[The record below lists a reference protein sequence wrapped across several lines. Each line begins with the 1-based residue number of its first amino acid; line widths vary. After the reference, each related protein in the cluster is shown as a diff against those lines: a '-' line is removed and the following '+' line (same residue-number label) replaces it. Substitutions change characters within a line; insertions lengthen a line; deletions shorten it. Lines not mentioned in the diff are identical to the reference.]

1 MEAENDSRRI
11 LIVEDDPAVA
21 LGLEDALG
29 FEGFD
34 THHAETG
41 KAALAALQAAPADC
55 ILLDV
60 MLPDM
65 NGYQVCKEARRLN
78 ADVPILMLT
87 ARAQEVD
94 KIRGL
99 DAGADDY
106 VTKPFALGE
115 LVARIR
121 ALLRRR
127 DRATRPPTAAPFRV
141 GEYVIDPQAQ
151 TLTRGREEE
160 PLSYQ
165 EVELLKYLYAHAGEP
180 VSREDLLEN
189 VWGVTP
195 TSSSRTVDNFIVKL
209 RKKLEER
216 PDKPRHILTAY
227 GVGYKLVV

>member
-1 MEAENDSRRI
+1 
-11 LIVEDDPAVA
+11 VA

-29 FEGFD
+29 FEGF
-34 THHAETG
+34 EVILVGTG
-41 KAALAALQAAPADC
+41 KDALARLDGEVADC

-65 NGYQVCKEARRLN
+65 NGYQICEEVRRRNL
-78 ADVPILMLT
+78 DVPILMLT

-115 LVARIR
+115 LIARIR

-127 DRATRPPTAAPFRV
+127 DRATRPPTASPFRV
-141 GEYVIDPQAQ
+141 GDWVVDPQAQ
-151 TLTRGREEE
+151 TLTRGRVEE

-165 EVELLKYLYAHAGEP
+165 EVEVLKYLYAHAGEP
-180 VSREDLLEN
+180 VSREELLEN
-189 VWGVTP
+189 VWGVAP
-195 TSSSRTVDNFIVKL
+195 TQSSRTVDNFIVKL

>member
-1 MEAENDSRRI
+1 MEASDARRV
-11 LIVEDDPAVA
+11 LVVEDDPVVA

-29 FEGFD
+29 FEGFEVI
-34 THHAETG
+34 HAATG
-41 KAALAALQAAPADC
+41 RAALAYLERGHADC

-60 MLPDM
+60 MLPDL
-65 NGYQVCKEARRLN
+65 NGYQVCEQVRRT
-78 ADVPILMLT
+78 DTEVPILMLT

-99 DAGADDY
+99 DVGADDY

-115 LVARIR
+115 LIARIR

-127 DRATRPPTAAPFRV
+127 DRTTRPPAAAPFRV
-141 GEYVIDPQAQ
+141 GECVIDPQAQ
-151 TLTRGREEE
+151 TLTRGRHEE

-180 VSREDLLEN
+180 VSRDELLEN
-189 VWGVTP
+189 VWGVAP
-195 TSSSRTVDNFIVKL
+195 TQTSRTVDNFIVKL

-216 PDKPRHILTAY
+216 PDKPKHILTAY

>member
-1 MEAENDSRRI
+1 MDATPTRTV
-11 LIVEDDPAVA
+11 LVVEDDPAVA

-29 FEGFD
+29 FEGFEVV
-34 THHAETG
+34 HAETG
-41 KAALAALQAAPADC
+41 RAALTALDEATIDC
-55 ILLDV
+55 VLLDV
-60 MLPDM
+60 MLPDL
-65 NGYQVCKEARRLN
+65 NGYQVCEQVRQRDSA
-78 ADVPILMLT
+78 VPILMLT

-115 LVARIR
+115 LIARIR
-121 ALLRRR
+121 ALLRRTE
-127 DRATRPPTAAPFRV
+127 RATRPPTAAPFRV
-141 GEYVIDPQAQ
+141 GECTIDPQAQ
-151 TLTRGREEE
+151 TLTRGREQE
-160 PLSYQ
+160 PLSYH
-165 EVELLKYLYAHAGEP
+165 EVEVLKYLYAHAGEP

-189 VWGVTP
+189 VWGVAP
-195 TSSSRTVDNFIVKL
+195 TQSSRTVDNFIVKL

>member
-1 MEAENDSRRI
+1 MASSGEVRRI

-21 LGLEDALG
+21 LGLADALG
-29 FEGFD
+29 FEGFEVV
-34 THHAETG
+34 HAATG
-41 KAALAALQAAPADC
+41 EDALLRLDEGNADC

-65 NGYQVCKEARRLN
+65 NGYQVCEAVRRRNL
-78 ADVPILMLT
+78 DVPILMLT

-127 DRATRPPTAAPFRV
+127 DRATRPPTSAPFRV
-141 GEYVIDPQAQ
+141 GEWLIDPQAQ
-151 TLTRGREEE
+151 TLTRGRSEE

-180 VSREDLLEN
+180 VSREELLEN
-189 VWGVTP
+189 VWGVAP
-195 TSSSRTVDNFIVKL
+195 TQSSRTVDNFIVKL

-227 GVGYKLVV
+227 GVGYKLVI